1 MSFTLQ
7 AVLAPLLAKY
17 KISTVM
23 IESLFVSCFVP
34 ITVEPVGCLLRRWL
48 VPPAGSS
55 PAVRASVW
63 WWCRLSA
70 PGRRCC
76 LSAGRADTDVG
87 LLWLWGRNHTGYKPI
102 RFSVRYS
109 CCRLWMFDICS
120 CSYLFIV
127 FLYLIAFIVFKSSF
141 SFFTCQTS
149 GFLYSDLTMFCSDY
163 QKSNVWG
170 ELLLSWVD
178 GSRHFSLCEQ
188 LH

>member
-87 LLWLWGRNHTGYKPI
+87 LLWLWGRNDTCYKSVS
-102 RFSVRYS
+102 FSVRYS

-149 GFLYSDLTMFCSDY
+149 GFH
-163 QKSNVWG
+163 NVLLWLPKFECMRRVTA
-170 ELLLSWVD
+170 ELSRRIQTLLIVWTITLID
-178 GSRHFSLCEQ
+178 
-188 LH
+188 

>member
-127 FLYLIAFIVFKSSF
+127 FFILLLLLFLNLPLVFLLVKPQVF
-141 SFFTCQTS
+141 
-149 GFLYSDLTMFCSDY
+149 TMFCSDY
-163 QKSNVWG
+163 PKANAWG
-170 ELLLSWVD
+170 EWLLSWVD